1 MEVTQKGSQLY
12 ILYTLSF
19 QFHVTKQHSLHNTGG
34 GKSMVPIIHMN
45 TLNPD
50 PKVCAVQPS
59 VWALARYW
67 VGLGRGPRPA
77 PAQRYAACACKNE
90 LRSEKSDKLNFS
102 TCLNIQRTMDQ
113 N

>member
-1 MEVTQKGSQLY
+1 
-12 ILYTLSF
+12 
-19 QFHVTKQHSLHNTGG
+19 
-34 GKSMVPIIHMN
+34 MVPIIHMN

-59 VWALARYW
+59 VRALARYW
-67 VGLGRGPRPA
+67 VGLGRGPR

-102 TCLNIQRTMDQ
+102 TRQEWTILQKYFARSFLRVYNICIVRRVKSLEFRITISMS
-113 N
+113 

>member
-1 MEVTQKGSQLY
+1 MEVTQKGSQLHY
-12 ILYTLSF
+12 DYTLSF

-77 PAQRYAACACKNE
+77 QRYAACACKNE